1 MAARSF
7 APFRHRTFAL
17 FWCGSVVSNIGTIM
31 EAVALGYYVQVH
43 TGRATWNGIVAALG
57 FLPTAV
63 MAPVG
68 GALADRLDRRHLL
81 LASTMGATTL
91 AALMTFVVASNRGA
105 PATIA
110 AIAFLAGSVNAL
122 GWPAFQS
129 LLPELVPPEDLVAA
143 VGLSAA
149 QWNLARVIGP
159 VVAGLVIS
167 FGSVSWALGINTVS
181 FFSVL
186 AVLLVIRFPA
196 RPPTI
201 NPAPIAAA
209 IRAGWT
215 YLRGEPSLWTAF
227 RIQWLNCFLAS
238 GYIGLVPAVARKV
251 FHGDKGLTAA
261 MSSAMGV
268 GAVLATLG
276 FGSLAGRVG
285 VRRVLLGATLGLPV
299 ATVVYAAAPRP
310 WLGMIGLAALAFC
323 YLSSLSS
330 TTAIAQ
336 TTAPAALR
344 GRVLASNAMGL
355 GLLYPVAVFSQ
366 GVLGDAIGLRWAMTT
381 FAAILAA
388 VLLAVALFKPAFVR
402 PLRHLG
408 PSATSAAESERRYA

>member
-7 APFRHRTFAL
+7 APFRHRTFVL
-17 FWCGSVVSNIGTIM
+17 FWCGSVVSNIGTIT
-31 EAVALGYYVQVH
+31 EAVALGYYVQLR

-63 MAPVG
+63 MAPIG
-68 GALADRLDRRHLL
+68 GALADRIDRRRLL
-81 LASTMGATTL
+81 QASTTGATIL

-105 PATIA
+105 PGTIA
-110 AIAFLAGSVNAL
+110 AISFLAGSVNAL

-167 FGSVSWALGINTVS
+167 FGSVPWALGINTVS

-186 AVLLVIRFPA
+186 AVLVVIRLPV
-196 RPPTI
+196 RPPVKD
-201 NPAPIAAA
+201 PEPIFAA
-209 IRAGWT
+209 IRSGWT
-215 YLRGEPSLWTAF
+215 YLRGEPTLWAAF

-251 FHGDKGLTAA
+251 FHGGKGLTAA

-268 GAVLATLG
+268 GAVVASVG
-276 FGSLAGRVG
+276 FGSLAARIG
-285 VRRVLLGATLGLPV
+285 VRRVLLGATIGLPV
-299 ATVVYAAAPRP
+299 ATVLYAAAPRP
-310 WLGMIGLAALAFC
+310 WVGMIGLATLAFC

-330 TTAIAQ
+330 TTAVAQ

-355 GLLYPVAVFSQ
+355 GVLYPIAVFTQ
-366 GVLGDAIGLRWAMTT
+366 GLLGDVIGLRWAMAL
-381 FAAILAA
+381 FAA
-388 VLLAVALFKPAFVR
+388 VLAFVLIAVSLFNPAYVR

-408 PSATSAAESERRYA
+408 ASRSPIAVQ